1 VSENGLFEPFRYIK
15 TILLPRQAR
24 DKHRESTQKQSTV
37 FLQDCARG
45 ALMQLTDR
53 QHEAVA
59 EKDVDAP
66 QHIMMSCKCAA
77 RPQTA
82 ATQQRTM

>member
-1 VSENGLFEPFRYIK
+1 
-15 TILLPRQAR
+15 
-24 DKHRESTQKQSTV
+24 
-37 FLQDCARG
+37 
-45 ALMQLTDR
+45 MQLTDR

-82 ATQQRTM
+82 ATQQRMM